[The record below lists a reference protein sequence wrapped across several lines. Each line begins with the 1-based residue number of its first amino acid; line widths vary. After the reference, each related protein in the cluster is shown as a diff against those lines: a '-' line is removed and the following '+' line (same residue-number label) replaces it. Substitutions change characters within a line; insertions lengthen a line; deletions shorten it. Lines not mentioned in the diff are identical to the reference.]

1 MSRGR
6 LITIEGIDGVGKT
19 TLATA
24 LEARL
29 RSSGV
34 GVRLLREPGGVRA
47 AERVREVV
55 MDPELDIGPRAEALL
70 YAAARAQL
78 VEEAIEPLLE
88 RGTWVLLDRFVD
100 SSLAYQGAGREL
112 GMDAVRL
119 INNFATGGL
128 RPDRTLLLVLD
139 LELAR
144 ARSQGRGQPSD
155 RLEGEERDFFAR
167 TSQAYLELAS
177 AEPERIRLIDAV
189 ASPQEVLDSAWA
201 GLSDLV

>member
-1 MSRGR
+1 MSDTRISWAPLG
-6 LITIEGIDGVGKT
+6 T
-19 TLATA
+19 TQVRSGCDPERALSRAPSGSGEPAVSSSAATA
-24 LEARL
+24 
-29 RSSGV
+29 
-34 GVRLLREPGGVRA
+34 RA
-47 AERVREVV
+47 AERIREVV

-78 VEEAIEPLLE
+78 VEEAISPLLE
-88 RGTWVLLDRFVD
+88 HGTWVLLDRFVD

-167 TSQAYLELAS
+167 TSQA
-177 AEPERIRLIDAV
+177 
-189 ASPQEVLDSAWA
+189 
-201 GLSDLV
+201 